1 MSTIICDPTTNTKEK
16 HVDNLDRLWDAW
28 NSHDNIRRRFSDSA
42 GNFKDVMAENALKDF
57 VEFKLNLPLT
67 EDFILDLYEK
77 SKKLEGEKKKK
88 LLKTIEL
95 LSAHVGEYLVE

>member
-1 MSTIICDPTTNTKEK
+1 MKIVKVK
-16 HVDNLDRLWDAW
+16 HK
-28 NSHDNIRRRFSDSA
+28 I
-42 GNFKDVMAENALKDF
+42 
-57 VEFKLNLPLT
+57 T

-95 LSAHVGEYLVE
+95 LSKHIGEYLIK